1 MSLSP
6 EQCFAAAVV
15 DSGLMI
21 SERDRNNLFALFSK
35 KMNENGYGHFVTINE
50 EAKTYL
56 LPFVKTEECEYKV
69 GQRVTQSEIK
79 ASNQWRFLKHI
90 NNPHDATEFVY
101 VSTDGKMK
109 VTFDGPFAEK
119 IEENN

>member
-1 MSLSP
+1 MTP
-6 EQCFAAAVV
+6 EQCFAEAVV

-21 SERDRNNLFALFSK
+21 SENDRNKLFELFAK
-35 KMNENGYGHFVTINE
+35 KMAENGHGHFITVNE
-50 EAKTYL
+50 EAETYL
-56 LPFVKTEECEYKV
+56 LPFVEQHEEREYKV
-69 GQRVTQSEIK
+69 GQRVTQAEIRESK
-79 ASNQWRFLKHI
+79 QWRFVKHI

-101 VSTDGKMK
+101 VSTDGKLK